1 MPDDPNAA
9 EALPPRAVYAR
20 FRLTVPSPKAWF
32 HLGEPSD
39 LGYRGVSLGADDHA
53 FLSVKGSTL
62 TQAKGQ
68 VTHVAWLEWMQA
80 SGGDMTINSGA
91 HQMMGTKLQL
101 VLAAGAGYAPDLQLE
116 DGIDVPK
123 SQFNPYDYKEILE
136 PCANGV
142 RDFDGDL
149 ADAFNEFLEQS
160 GVTLPAGASTG
171 PLAALAAA
179 AGKKAWLLK
188 LLMGIPADPT
198 ENSES
203 IEQFA
208 RKHGG
213 LLGQLARVRAV
224 ADRLERWTSRPETL
238 PFAGPVIG
246 AIKALQP
253 VIQGVTAAAAAFS
266 VTDPHAQRASVSA
279 DYRREMGEAEGKG
292 ALIGQ
297 GLGARSWADK
307 GTAVSELA
315 GTGFQHLLRPLANR
329 VRALTYVL
337 NDVRTAVE
345 AIAGVLGGPPPTSSL
360 ALVGKDGVSL
370 ISPKR
375 VFGYAADGFHF
386 VTSKPVKSV
395 PTGLDAL
402 LGKVQDLSDKLLGPP
417 KPVPM
422 PGFHVRSQGDVD
434 FRSQRDVNVWAVDPQ
449 SRARVTSGFAA
460 ELSAMHAAGISAR
473 MGTAEVLGKNVVLGS
488 KPARAKG
495 AAAIVLAGAAVD
507 AADDAFEAC
516 VRQIHKTEKELKE
529 KAEKL
534 RKAMLREDGI
544 SLLMKPAKRADATTL
559 TAAIDVLEL
568 EHEAKTKALRGLQ
581 AALNAA
587 YKTYEAALAAA
598 PLESPLAK
606 AMDWDGKQVQA
617 IAENIEMASAEKVDV
632 FSKEVSV
639 ASTGSIKLQ
648 AEPPL
653 PGLPGKGTVTV
664 TSNQVEINVADRF
677 KVVVSESGVSI
688 QAAGQTVLKTDG
700 VTATLE
706 IGGSSVKLTA
716 TGLDLA
722 GLTTSVTGEMINLG

>member
-1 MPDDPNAA
+1 MPDDQNAA

-32 HLGEPSD
+32 SLGEPGE
-39 LGYRGVSLGADDHA
+39 LGYRGVSMGADDHA

-68 VTHVAWLEWMQA
+68 VTHVAWLEWMQS
-80 SGGDMTINSGA
+80 SGGDMTITSGA
-91 HQMMGTKLQL
+91 HQLLGTKHQL

-149 ADAFNEFLEQS
+149 TDAFNEFLEQS

-198 ENSES
+198 ENSDS

-246 AIKALQP
+246 YVKALQP

-279 DYRREMGEAEGKG
+279 DYGREMGEAEGKA
-292 ALIGQ
+292 ALIGH

-386 VTSKPVKSV
+386 VTSKPIKSV

-417 KPVPM
+417 KAVPV

-434 FRSQRDVNVWAVDPQ
+434 LRSQKDINLWAVDPQ

-473 MGTAEVLGKNVVLGS
+473 MGTAEVLGKNVVIGS

-516 VRQIHKTEKELKE
+516 VRQVHKTQKELDE

-534 RKAMLREDGI
+534 RMAMLGEDGF
-544 SLLMKPAKRADATTL
+544 SLLMKPGKRADV
-559 TAAIDVLEL
+559 TALDAALEVLAL
-568 EHEAKTKALRGLQ
+568 ENTAKTNALRGLTDT
-581 AALNAA
+581 LHAA
-587 YKTYEAALAAA
+587 YKAYEAALAAA
-598 PLESPLAK
+598 PLKSPLAT

-617 IAENIEMASAEKVDV
+617 IAEKIEMASAEKVDV

-639 ASTGSIKLQ
+639 ESTGSIKLQ

-700 VTATLE
+700 ITATLE

-716 TGLDLA
+716 AGLDLA
-722 GLTTSVTGEMINLG
+722 GAITNVNGEMINLG